1 MIEIVECVYTKI
13 FSHSQ
18 MSRRVVKKK
27 IQEPDPEAE
36 PANEEMELDER
47 SDESSFVDSD
57 ETDSEP
63 EVILNILERQP
74 RITAGM

>member
-1 MIEIVECVYTKI
+1 
-13 FSHSQ
+13 

-36 PANEEMELDER
+36 PANKEMELDER